1 MKNRQLLSFHVFPVQ
16 QHDLRCKPARFK
28 LCIALLLL
36 LSTTALPVSAQ
47 LLARISVKA
56 GARQCVN
63 VPVST
68 IMKDVVIA
76 IQDSLQFFEIQQGRR
91 TPVPLQVSG
100 GYLYWI
106 MDGKT
111 APGKIRTYELSKGSP
126 VPAIARMQAKDSAGA
141 LVLEEGKQHLL
152 QYNYNIV
159 EPPAG
164 VDTVYR
170 RSGFIHPLWAPDGQ
184 VITNIH
190 PEGHWHH
197 VGIWNPWTHTSFKG
211 KETDFWNLH
220 KKEGTVRF
228 KGFISRTQGPVWCG
242 FQALHDHIAFSGKQ
256 ETVAI
261 NEEWDVKAFNS
272 DGNTSRI
279 WDIDNTM
286 SCADTAGITFLQYR
300 YGGGFGLRTTAEWK
314 AANSKVLTSEGK
326 TRKDADS
333 TRARWIKITGRTDK
347 GEAGILVMS
356 HPSNYD
362 YPQPVRVWP
371 ENNERGEIMM
381 NFSPTKMKPWQ
392 LKYGQTYRLCY
403 RVIVFTNDLSKEEA
417 EEAWEAYAKPP
428 QVTVS
433 WSAGL

>member
-1 MKNRQLLSFHVFPVQ
+1 MLPVMKNRQLFSRPV
-16 QHDLRCKPARFK
+16 
-28 LCIALLLL
+28 LCIAALLLL
-36 LSTTALPVSAQ
+36 LTRAFPVSAQ
-47 LLARISVKA
+47 LLAHISVKA

-63 VPVST
+63 VPVSAV
-68 IMKDVVIA
+68 MKDAVMLV
-76 IQDSLQFFEIQQGRR
+76 QDSLQFFEIQQGRR
-91 TPVPLQVSG
+91 QAVPFQLSG
-100 GYLYWI
+100 SGHLYWI

-111 APGKIRTYELSKGSP
+111 APGKARTYELVKGKP
-126 VPAIARMQAKDSAGA
+126 VPAKTTMQAKDSAGA
-141 LVLEEGKQHLL
+141 LVLEEGNQHLL
-152 QYNYNIV
+152 QYNYRIA

-211 KETDFWNLH
+211 KETDFWNLQ

-228 KGFISRTQGPVWCG
+228 KGFISRTQGPVLCG

-272 DGNTSRI
+272 SGSTSRI

-286 SCADTAGITFLQYR
+286 SCADTAGITLLQYR

-347 GEAGILVMS
+347 GEAGILVMC

-381 NFSPTKMKPWQ
+381 NFSPTKMRPWQ
-392 LKYGQTYRLCY
+392 LRYGQTYRLCY
-403 RVIVFTNDLSKEEA
+403 RVIVFTDDLSKEEVEA
-417 EEAWEAYAKPP
+417 AWEAYAKPP
-428 QVTVS
+428 QVSVS

>member
-1 MKNRQLLSFHVFPVQ
+1 MKNRQLLPFPAAQ
-16 QHDLRCKPARFK
+16 DESGRRSATSI
-28 LCIALLLL
+28 LCAVLLLL
-36 LSTTALPVSAQ
+36 LTGTFPVSAQ

-56 GARQCVN
+56 GAHQYVN
-63 VPVST
+63 LPVST
-68 IMKDVVIA
+68 PMKDAVISR
-76 IQDSLQFFEIQQGRR
+76 QDSLQFFEIQQGHRK
-91 TPVPLQVSG
+91 PVPFQISDG
-100 GYLYWI
+100 SYLYWI

-111 APGKIRTYELSKGSP
+111 APGKIRVYELVKGAP
-126 VPAIARMQAKDSAGA
+126 VPAMALMQAKDSAGA
-141 LVLEEGKQHLL
+141 LVLKEGSQHLL

-164 VDTVYR
+164 VDTAYR

-190 PEGHWHH
+190 PKDHWHH

-211 KETDFWNLH
+211 KETDFWNLQ

-228 KGFISRTQGPVWCG
+228 KEFISRTQGPVLCG
-242 FQALHDHIAFSGKQ
+242 FQALQDHIAFSGKQ

-272 DGNTSRI
+272 NGNTLRI

-286 SCADTAGITFLQYR
+286 SCADTAGITLLQYR

-314 AANSKVLTSEGK
+314 AGNSKVLTSEGK
-326 TRKDADS
+326 TRQDADS

-381 NFSPTKMKPWQ
+381 NFSPTKMKSWK

-403 RVIVFTNDLSKEEA
+403 RVLVFTNDISKEEA
-417 EEAWEAYAKPP
+417 EDAWDAYATPP
-428 QVTVS
+428 QITVS